1 MALVLHPC
9 QPNGGSILGETVAE
23 IAEKTYY
30 RSSLGLKKDVAPA
43 RDADYSSALIDGLR
57 TRQGHLPIP
66 EAGLTIH
73 LARDFGFCYGVDKAI
88 DMAYETRLKFPDR
101 RIFLLT
107 EIIHNPRVNHRMV
120 EMGIIFLSGQYASPE
135 HTLDDITSSDVVM
148 IPAFGV
154 ASSLFKQLRERGCI
168 VVDTTCGSVV
178 HVWKRVERYAKDG
191 FTSLVHGKF
200 YHEETIATVSQA
212 TAQGGHFLVVR
223 DIPEARKVCA
233 FIEGG
238 LSPAELMADFQ
249 PGAFSEGFDPE
260 LHLLRVGVANQTTML
275 ASESLEIARMIG
287 ASLEQRHGAEHA
299 SEHFR
304 SFDTICSATQ
314 DRQDAIVTL
323 LAEQKLDLAL
333 VIGGYN
339 SSNTGHL
346 LAVALEKC
354 PAYHIADASEIVS
367 ANELRHQPR
376 MSKETVVKSGW
387 LPVGE
392 IAVGLTAGASTPNK
406 AIADTIARLLEV
418 RGCDPGAALRALD
431 IPA

>member
-1 MALVLHPC
+1 M
-9 QPNGGSILGETVAE
+9 GETVAE
-23 IAEKTYY
+23 LAEKTYY
-30 RSSLGLKKDVAPA
+30 RASLGLKKDVAPTL
-43 RDADYSSALIDGLR
+43 DADYSSALIDGLR
-57 TRQGHLPIP
+57 ARQGHLPIP
-66 EAGLTIH
+66 AAGITFH

-120 EMGIIFLSGQYASPE
+120 EMGIIFLSGQYASQE
-135 HTLDDITSSDVVM
+135 HTLDDITPGDVVM

-223 DIPEARKVCA
+223 DIPEANRVCE
-233 FIEGG
+233 FIEGR
-238 LSPAELMADFQ
+238 LSPADLMSIFQ
-249 PGAFSEGFDPE
+249 PGAFSDGFDPSAN
-260 LHLLRVGVANQTTML
+260 LQHIGVANQTTML
-275 ASESLEIARMIG
+275 ASESLEIARLIG
-287 ASLEQRHGAEHA
+287 ASLERRHGAEA
-299 SEHFR
+299 LADRFR

-354 PAYHIADASEIVS
+354 PAYHISDASELLS
-367 ANELRHQPR
+367 ATELRHQPR
-376 MSKETVVKSGW
+376 LSKETVVETDW
-387 LPVGE
+387 LPAGE

-406 AIADTIARLLEV
+406 AIADTIARLLEI
-418 RGCDPGAALRALD
+418 RGCDPAAALDAVG
-431 IPA
+431 AS